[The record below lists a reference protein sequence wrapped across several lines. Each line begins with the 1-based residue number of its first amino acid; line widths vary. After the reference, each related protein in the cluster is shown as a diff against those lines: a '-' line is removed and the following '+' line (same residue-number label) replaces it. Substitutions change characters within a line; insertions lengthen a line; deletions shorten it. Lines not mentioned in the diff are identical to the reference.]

1 MRLKLLAVTI
11 PLLLVL
17 GGCTVHFP
25 LADNGPSLTSQDES
39 APSSNDMGYVST
51 APDTHELGRG
61 NSAPTPDVP
70 R

>member
-1 MRLKLLAVTI
+1 MRLKLLVVTI
-11 PLLLVL
+11 PLMLLA

-25 LADNGPSLTSQDES
+25 LADNGPSLSSQDES
-39 APSSNDMGYVST
+39 GGSGNLGLAPTEPNPRDL
-51 APDTHELGRG
+51 ERG